1 MPKQAGQSHIER
13 GSVEKGV
20 NNVTEPR
27 LDMMFGTS
35 KAIEKDDD
43 DDSDEELYYKY
54 EKDQPAGAI
63 LKFVVNKY
71 MEHYFPA
78 GGRVA

>member
-1 MPKQAGQSHIER
+1 
-13 GSVEKGV
+13 
-20 NNVTEPR
+20 VTNITKAR
-27 LDMMFGTS
+27 LDARFGTS

-43 DDSDEELYYKY
+43 DDDSDEELWYKY

>member
-1 MPKQAGQSHIER
+1 
-13 GSVEKGV
+13 
-20 NNVTEPR
+20 
-27 LDMMFGTS
+27 MFGTS

-71 MEHYFPA
+71 MELYFPD

>member
-54 EKDQPAGAI
+54 EMDQPAGAI

-71 MEHYFPA
+71 LDVY
-78 GGRVA
+78 GKDNRRVS